1 MDISLRQL
9 EVFARVAR
17 AGSFTQAASEMMV
30 SQPVL
35 SRTIRD
41 LERALRTRLLDR
53 TTRSVRPTA
62 DGRELLA
69 VAEAVL
75 ESYQAGMRRFAAYRD
90 GERGIL
96 ILAALPAVAA
106 SVLPDAISR
115 FLDRHP
121 DIQVKVM
128 DGTSSEVIE
137 HVLAGRADVALTEA
151 VDAPEELSVL
161 PLLHDP
167 LVAVL
172 PPRHRLTARQELTWD
187 ELAAEP
193 FIAFAHGSSVRRLTD
208 LGFAL
213 AQARPAR
220 LIEAVAVGTAAGLIS
235 AGLGVSAVPALLL
248 PLMSFALLETRP
260 LTGPALTRHLAA
272 LYPANPSPAPPAA
285 RFLDLLAAATPPELG
300 KARS

>member
-96 ILAALPAVAA
+96 ILAALPAVAV

-151 VDAPEELSVL
+151 ADAPEELSVL

-172 PPRHRLTARQELTWD
+172 PPGTASPPGRSSLGTSSPPSPSSRSLTEAACAALLTLGLPSPRHA
-187 ELAAEP
+187 P
-193 FIAFAHGSSVRRLTD
+193 PGSS
-208 LGFAL
+208 
-213 AQARPAR
+213 RP
-220 LIEAVAVGTAAGLIS
+220 S
-235 AGLGVSAVPALLL
+235 QS
-248 PLMSFALLETRP
+248 
-260 LTGPALTRHLAA
+260 
-272 LYPANPSPAPPAA
+272 APPQ
-285 RFLDLLAAATPPELG
+285 G
-300 KARS
+300 